1 MTGFVLRVLQYL
13 GNWYRRLHSKF
24 PKVVQHRTIDT
35 IFEEDMIRGTLT
47 ILTILDKS
55 SKRKTKIP
63 LSNFP
68 NFGIYF
74 REYVRFKE
82 ILLKFFF

>member
-63 LSNFP
+63 QSNFP